1 MAKRAARRRLYS
13 GTGRVYAPSTLGTGS
28 SGSFDEEAATS
39 IGNERYV
46 LSAQVKDR
54 ILQWILEGRLTPGDR
69 VVETQVAR
77 ELGTSQSPVREAL
90 RDLATLGIVE
100 IIPYR
105 GARVREPS
113 KGELVDAVRV
123 RVELEAMAAQAAAT
137 RMSDACI
144 EELEGLLDDMTDAA
158 RRGDPHDLALGSVRF
173 HTAIMQAAGNDALM
187 RAWSVLEPMS
197 RSYITA
203 SLPGVDLHL
212 LAGRHRDLIDVLRAG
227 DPKAAEGVMRR
238 HLEHAAGA
246 IEELW
251 DHPAGA
257 PA

>member
-1 MAKRAARRRLYS
+1 L
-13 GTGRVYAPSTLGTGS
+13 
-28 SGSFDEEAATS
+28 GSFDQEAATT
-39 IGNERYV
+39 IGSERYV

-113 KGELVDAVRV
+113 KKELVDAVRV
-123 RVELEAMAAQAAAT
+123 RVELEALAARAAAT
-137 RMSDACI
+137 RMSGGCI
-144 EELEGLLDDMTDAA
+144 DELEGLLSDMEEAA
-158 RRGDPHDLALGSVRF
+158 GRGDPHDLALGSVRF
-173 HTAIMQAAGNDALM
+173 HTAIMQAAGNAALE

-203 SLPGVDLHL
+203 SLPGADLEL
-212 LAGRHRDLIDVLRAG
+212 LAERHRDLIDVLRAG
-227 DPKAAEGVMRR
+227 DPDGAEQVMRR
-238 HLEHAAGA
+238 HLGHAATA
-246 IEELW
+246 IDELW
-251 DHPAGA
+251 DDGLAG
-257 PA
+257 

>member
-1 MAKRAARRRLYS
+1 VESL
-13 GTGRVYAPSTLGTGS
+13 
-28 SGSFDEEAATS
+28 DEEATTDFGS
-39 IGNERYV
+39 ERYV
-46 LSAQVKDR
+46 LSVQVKDR
-54 ILQWILEGRLTPGDR
+54 IMQWILEGRLAPGDR

-113 KGELVDAVRV
+113 KKELVDAVRV
-123 RVELEAMAAQAAAT
+123 RVELEAMAAREAAT
-137 RMSDACI
+137 RTTKACI
-144 EELEGLLDDMTDAA
+144 EKLDTLLSDMIAA
-158 RRGDPHDLALGSVRF
+158 AGRSDPHDLALGSVRF
-173 HTAIMQAAGNDALM
+173 HTAIVQAAGNAALE

-203 SLPGVDLHL
+203 SLPGVDLEL
-212 LAGRHRDLIDVLRAG
+212 LAVRHRDLIDVLRAG
-227 DPKAAEGVMRR
+227 DPDGADGVMRR
-238 HLEHAAGA
+238 HLEHAAAA

-251 DHPAGA
+251 GDETAGGQA
-257 PA
+257 